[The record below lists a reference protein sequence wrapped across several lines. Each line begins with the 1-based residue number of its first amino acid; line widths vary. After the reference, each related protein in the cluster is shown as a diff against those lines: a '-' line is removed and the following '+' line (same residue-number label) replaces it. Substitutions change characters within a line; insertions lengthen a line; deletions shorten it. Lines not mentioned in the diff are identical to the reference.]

1 MGTPA
6 FPEDNGKNKRTAGVV
21 KLIDAVA
28 SAGRSRACGIRRSNS
43 LMAARDEPRIRLP
56 SVRRKPP
63 SVRHTYSLVEI
74 GQKKGMD
81 GKQILA

>member
-21 KLIDAVA
+21 KVID
-28 SAGRSRACGIRRSNS
+28 GWLPPPR
-43 LMAARDEPRIRLP
+43 PRISNHWPR